1 MRISDW
7 SSDVCSSDL
16 PILRVTFEKNTNDW
30 RDDRGYVESVEI
42 VVINDATARTAALS
56 SGQVHFINRVD
67 PKTVDLLKR
76 GPNVSIL
83 NTSGRGHYV
92 FIMHCN
98 TEPFAN
104 NDLRLALKYA
114 MDREGMVE
122 TILRGFGKVGNDFPI
137 NETYA
142 LFPQDIEQRAYDPEK
157 AAFHSTKSG
166 YSGSD
171 RQSVV

>member
-16 PILRVTFEKNTNDW
+16 
-30 RDDRGYVESVEI
+30 
-42 VVINDATARTAALS
+42 
-56 SGQVHFINRVD
+56 
-67 PKTVDLLKR
+67 R

-157 AAFHSTKSG
+157 AAFHFKKSG
-166 YSGSD
+166 YSGSVLL
-171 RQSVV
+171 RTRS